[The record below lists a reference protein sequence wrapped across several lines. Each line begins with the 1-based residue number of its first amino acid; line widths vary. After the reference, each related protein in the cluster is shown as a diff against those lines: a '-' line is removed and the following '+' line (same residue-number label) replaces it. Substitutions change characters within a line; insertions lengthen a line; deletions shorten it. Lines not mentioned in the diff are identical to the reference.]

1 MNSPSRYA
9 GLAAVFVLGVG
20 LLIVGNTWAGVCTLG
35 LGVFAMAI
43 DLAPCISGKALVVAI
58 GALICCAV
66 LVSQAASNEI
76 TGRAN
81 YHQRPFS
88 RGDTTEAVTRKTSP
102 AKFRAAT
109 NLLWGLGLTGALV
122 SVGGFVYCRK
132 ADAADHFP

>member
-1 MNSPSRYA
+1 M
-9 GLAAVFVLGVG
+9 FGVG
-20 LLIVGNTWAGVCTLG
+20 LLIVGQTWAGVCALG

-43 DLAPCISGKALVVAI
+43 ALAPSSSGKALVVVI

-66 LVSQAASNEI
+66 LVYQATSNEI

-88 RGDTTEAVTRKTSP
+88 RGDKMEAVTREISP
-102 AKFRAAT
+102 TKFRAAT
-109 NLLWGLGLTGALV
+109 NLLWGLGLASALV

-132 ADAADHFP
+132 ADAADDFP